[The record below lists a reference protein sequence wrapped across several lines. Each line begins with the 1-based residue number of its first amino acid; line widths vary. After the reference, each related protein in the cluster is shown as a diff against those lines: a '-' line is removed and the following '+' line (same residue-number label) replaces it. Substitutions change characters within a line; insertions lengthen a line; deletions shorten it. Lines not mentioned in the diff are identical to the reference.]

1 MTERIQ
7 GLSIGLDLNT
17 LGVDT
22 GMTQLRS
29 KMRLVNSEMKANLSA
44 FERGEKSLGLYQDK
58 VDGLNKK
65 LEVQRAMTE
74 KARQTYEKMV
84 EVHGEGSIKAQ
95 NAAKDFNNESAKLQN
110 LTRDANKAAQ
120 ELHDF
125 SEEQRVNE
133 STLGKMSTKLNE
145 MGSSLTNV
153 GQKMK
158 SMGQSLSL
166 SVTAPI
172 VGIGAAAAKTS
183 IEFEAQMSKVGAISQ
198 ATSGEMKQLKESALD
213 LGASTSKSA
222 SEVAKGQEN
231 LAAMG
236 FSVNEILGAMP
247 GVISAAEASGA
258 DMAQTADVMASSLNI
273 FGLKASDATKVADIL
288 AQTANQS
295 AADITDMQYALK
307 YAGPPA
313 AALGVSLEETSAAI
327 GIMTNAGMQGEQA
340 GTTLRAALLGLL
352 DPSEENSKLMNKMG
366 IEITDAKGNFVGIS
380 KLIDNLSTSLEGQ
393 TETQKAA
400 TLSSLVGTEAVSGML
415 SLMKAGPEDIDK
427 MTKSL
432 EQSGGSSAE
441 SAKKMKDNL
450 KGALD
455 EMSGAFETA
464 GIKIGEIMTPALT
477 KLAGI
482 VQSVV
487 QKFID
492 LPKSIQT
499 TIIVFAGIVAAI
511 GPLLVV
517 GGVLLGFIGN
527 IVSGFS
533 TLLPIIARAGGF
545 FNVLRIGLAAL
556 TGPVGIVI
564 GALTLLGIG
573 FVTLYKKSDTF
584 RNFINN
590 AWDSIKNKAMQ
601 VFSFLKPYISSA
613 ITAVTSFIQQK
624 LSMIKQFWA
633 DNGTQIMQALK
644 NIWSGISAV
653 FQSVMS
659 VIVPIVKTGLTIL
672 MGVFNFVF
680 PFVLALVKS
689 VWGNI
694 KGIIDGALKV
704 IMGLVK
710 VFSGLFTGDFSKMW
724 SGLKDIFFGSIQI
737 IWNYVQLQMFGKLLS
752 LGKVFIGGFRGIF
765 VGLWNGLKS
774 LFTSGAGAAKNAVV
788 GAWNLLKS
796 VTITIF
802 NAYKTYLT
810 TVFNLIK
817 TVLSKIASGIV
828 TAIRGSWNLLKTVTT
843 TIFNTYKSFLVGIW
857 NFLKGIFTRTASTI
871 VNAVRGSWNTLKSTT
886 TGIFNGVKN
895 FLSGM
900 WSGTKTLVTNAASK
914 TKDGVVN
921 AWSTLRNKTTEMF
934 TSIKDKTKKIFGD
947 IVDGAKALPGKIG
960 SGIKSM
966 AGKVQDGVK
975 AIGQKLA
982 GGLETVINTI
992 TQKGI
997 NVVLDKIG
1005 VDKKNKIPALNIPGY
1020 KNGTDGH
1027 PKDGP
1032 AFVGDGGEK
1041 ELLLL
1046 PNGRMF
1052 LSPNRTTLVPNMPKD
1067 TQVLN
1072 GKQTR
1077 QFFSAAPMYKKGTN
1091 PFADGAKKAW
1101 DWTKDN
1107 AGKAVNK
1114 GKEVASAAK
1123 EKASDALG
1131 DIYSYIDNPKK
1142 LLDKVFSSLNIKMPN
1157 VGGLMGTLAKSGVTK
1172 IKDGAV
1178 NFIKKMFGD
1187 FGGSVGAPSGKGVAR
1202 WRPVILKAAAMM
1214 KESVTGGD
1222 VNAILRQIQR
1232 ESGGNEKI
1240 TQSSAVRD
1248 INTRNGNPARGL
1260 LQYIPQTFR
1269 AYAMKS
1275 HGNIYNGFDQL
1286 LAFFNNTTWRRDNP
1300 GGTRGWG
1307 PRGKRKYKN
1316 GTKYHIGG
1324 DALLGDGYEVEPFLL
1339 PNRQLGFSPD
1349 KPTLFNNLPKGTKVW
1364 SSVQDFI
1371 KEYAGSANSNR
1382 TDAMKLVALAG
1393 KKLQRDQS
1401 SGSDV
1406 FGTSQSRYGNDDAIS
1421 ILRRVEELLQK
1432 IADKSTSFTA
1442 ELDGEALIDFI
1453 ENEQAI
1459 NGSIRKVWG
1468 NK

>member
-1 MTERIQ
+1 MAERIQ

-74 KARQTYEKMV
+74 KARQTYQKMV

-172 VGIGAAAAKTS
+172 VGIGAAATKTS

-482 VQSVV
+482 VQGVV

-492 LPKSIQT
+492 LPKSLQT
-499 TIIVFAGIVAAI
+499 TIIVFAGITAAI

-533 TLLPIIARAGGF
+533 TLLPYIARAGGF
-545 FNVLRIGLAAL
+545 FNILRIGLTEL

-590 AWDSIKNKAMQ
+590 AWESIKTKAMQ
-601 VFSFLKPYISSA
+601 VFAFLKPYIASA
-613 ITAVTSFIQQK
+613 LTAVTSFIQQK

-659 VIVPIVKTGLTIL
+659 VIIPIVKTGLNIL
-672 MGVFNFVF
+672 LGVFKFVF
-680 PFVLALVKS
+680 PFVLMIVKS

-694 KGIIDGALKV
+694 KGIIDGGLKV

-752 LGKVFIGGFRGIF
+752 LGKVFIGGFSGIF

-774 LFTSGAGAAKNAVV
+774 LFSSGAGAAKNVV
-788 GAWNLLKS
+788 VNAWNLLKS
-796 VTITIF
+796 VTTTIF
-802 NAYKTYLT
+802 NA
-810 TVFNLIK
+810 
-817 TVLSKIASGIV
+817 
-828 TAIRGSWNLLKTVTT
+828 
-843 TIFNTYKSFLVGIW
+843 YKSFLVGIW
-857 NFLKGIFTRTASTI
+857 NFLKGMFTKTASTI
-871 VNAVRGSWNTLKSTT
+871 VNAVKGSWNTLKSTT

-921 AWSTLRNKTTEMF
+921 SWTTLRNKTTEMF
-934 TSIKDKTKKIFGD
+934 TNIKDKTSKIFKD

-966 AGKVQDGVK
+966 AGKVKDGVT

-1027 PKDGP
+1027 PEDGP
-1032 AFVGDGGEK
+1032 AFVGDGREN

-1046 PNGRMF
+1046 PNGSMF
-1052 LSPNRTTLVPNMPKD
+1052 LSPNRTTLIPNMPKD
-1067 TQVLN
+1067 TQVLS

-1091 PFADGAKKAW
+1091 PFANGAKKAW

-1114 GKEVASAAK
+1114 GKEVAGAAK
-1123 EKASDALG
+1123 EKASDALE

-1142 LLDKVFSSLNIKMPN
+1142 LLDKVFNSLNLKMPS

-1178 NFIKKMFGD
+1178 NFIKRMFGD
-1187 FGGSVGAPSGKGVAR
+1187 FGASVAAPKGKGVAR
-1202 WRPVILKAAAMM
+1202 WRPVILKAAAAM
-1214 KESVTGGD
+1214 KEWVSGGD
-1222 VNAILRQIQR
+1222 VNAILAQIQR

-1240 TQSSAVRD
+1240 TQSSAVWD
-1248 INTRNGNPARGL
+1248 VNTAAGNPARGL

-1269 AYAMKS
+1269 AYAVKG
-1275 HGNIYNGFDQL
+1275 HNNIYSGYDQL
-1286 LAFFNNTTWRRDNP
+1286 LAWFNNTKWRQNNP
-1300 GGTRGWG
+1300 AGKRGWG
-1307 PRGKRKYKN
+1307 PTGKRKYKN

-1371 KEYAGSANSNR
+1371 KEYAGSNSNR
-1382 TDAMKLVALAG
+1382 TDAMKLIALAG
-1393 KKLQRDQS
+1393 KEISQS
-1401 SGSDV
+1401 SNPY
-1406 FGTSQSRYGNDDAIS
+1406 GTSQGQYNNNEVIS

-1459 NGSIRKVWG
+1459 SGSIRKVWG